1 MVSRIMLGQ
10 KRPKRKW
17 ELSGMHK
24 DAYKF
29 LRVNGITPVKELA
42 SSLGVSYRQCMDVL
56 SELTMVYSVP
66 VGACRDIEKPF
77 GVYIA
82 TNKEEALEG
91 TAQLYSQ
98 YLKTK
103 KRVETVRNADFSI
116 LDVYDEQCEIG

>member
-66 VGACRDIEKPF
+66 VGACRHVEKPF

-82 TNKEEALEG
+82 KNKEEALEG

-103 KRVETVRNADFSI
+103 KRVEIVRNADFSI
-116 LDVYDEQCEIG
+116 LDVYDEQCEII